1 MAKRKFQITQPHVV
15 DGNNNPIPIGTVI
28 TINGELPA
36 LYVNKGIF
44 ISADGSP
51 DEKELINATP
61 EETAVE
67 KQSRLNRAR
76 KSKSRVIR

>member
-1 MAKRKFQITQPHVV
+1 MAKRQFQITQPHVV
-15 DGNNNPIPIGTVI
+15 DGNNKPIPIGAVI
-28 TINGELPA
+28 TIEGKLPA

-44 ISADGSP
+44 ITATGAP

-67 KQSRLNRAR
+67 KQARLNRDR
-76 KSKSRVIR
+76 KPKARVIR